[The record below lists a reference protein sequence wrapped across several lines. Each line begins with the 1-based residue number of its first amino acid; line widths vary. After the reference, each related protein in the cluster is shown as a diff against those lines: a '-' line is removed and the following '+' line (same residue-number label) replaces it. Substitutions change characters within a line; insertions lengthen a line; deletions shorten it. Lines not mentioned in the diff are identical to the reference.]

1 MSNTLES
8 VVEAEQTVLYLV
20 GRSKER
26 KEGGRKKEQE
36 KVIITLSSTH
46 ILCITVTN

>member
-26 KEGGRKKEQE
+26 KIGSKKKEQE
-36 KVIITLSSTH
+36 KSYYNT
-46 ILCITVTN
+46 